1 MQLNIK
7 NEPICTRHRAEAE
20 ASSLSNSTLRTADS
34 RKIKDANC
42 LDLYSQ
48 ERTVRKL
55 CRRLFF
61 FFFCTRFSYS
71 KERHR
76 CKPTVGSLWRLETI
90 TEWARVLEYFSR
102 IEAKFR
108 LAFVKEK
115 NNSSG
120 NNILPSSIFR
130 NVCKLNFER
139 HSPDV
144 QSGPSR

>member
-1 MQLNIK
+1 MQLRLAWQIGDGTLHFEEVRLMQLNIK

-61 FFFCTRFSYS
+61 FFFARGFHIPRKGTDANRQ
-71 KERHR
+71 
-76 CKPTVGSLWRLETI
+76 LE
-90 TEWARVLEYFSR
+90 V
-102 IEAKFR
+102 
-108 LAFVKEK
+108 
-115 NNSSG
+115 SG
-120 NNILPSSIFR
+120 
-130 NVCKLNFER
+130 
-139 HSPDV
+139 
-144 QSGPSR
+144 G